1 MKFLVP
7 IDLVQN
13 ELQNAVI
20 QNLTTNPTNAK
31 AGQIYFNTTENTLYQ
46 YKGATDGW
54 QPVGTVYE
62 LPIASTTTLGG
73 IKVGY
78 GLAIDNDGV
87 LKVTGGGTAD
97 AVEWENVL
105 NTPTTLNGYGIVD
118 AKIDNG
124 TITLNTDTITPI
136 TSINNKTGSS
146 ITLTASDVN
155 ALPSNTTYVSTV
167 DGSSGAITTNAVKY
181 TTQSLTDAQKVQART
196 NIGAGT
202 SSFSGSYTDLT
213 NKPTIDTALSDT
225 STNAVTNKAIKA
237 ALDTK
242 YDSTNQ
248 PPYPVT
254 SVAGKTGAITL
265 DKSNVGLDNVDNV
278 KQYSADNPPPYPVTS
293 VNGNTG
299 DITLNDVKYV
309 AQTLTDTQKAQARTN
324 IGAGTSSF
332 SGSYK
337 DLTDT
342 PTIDTAMSATST
354 NAVQNKIIKAYV
366 DNIIAVSQGIV
377 YKGVI
382 NSTAD
387 IPTTYEVGWLYMI
400 ATAGTYVGQ
409 TCEVGDLMIA
419 VVARK
424 GSDNQNSDWD
434 IIQTNIDGAITSV
447 TGSDPIDVSGTSSS
461 KTISLKTSGV
471 TAGAYG
477 EIGDKTPSFGGTFKV
492 PSFTVDTYGRLTVAG
507 SHTVTIPST
516 VASGTT
522 NGLMVSADYTLLH
535 GLDTRVGALETKV
548 STLEGHVITYGTTKI
563 ASTQTSVSVD
573 IPSGKSITSV
583 VCRSGSNNESII
595 ADWKHDTTANTLTVS
610 IALAVTYDINVI
622 YTYM

>member
-31 AGQIYFNTTENTLYQ
+31 AGQVYFNTTENTLYQ
-46 YKGATDGW
+46 YKGTTDGW
-54 QPVGTVYE
+54 KPVGTVYE
-62 LPIASTTTLGG
+62 LPIASATTLGG

-97 AVEWENVL
+97 AVEWKNVL

-146 ITLTASDVN
+146 IILTASDVD
-155 ALPSNTTYVSTV
+155 ALPSSTTYVSTV

-213 NKPTIDTALSDT
+213 NKPTIDTILSDT

-254 SVAGKTGAITL
+254 SV
-265 DKSNVGLDNVDNV
+265 
-278 KQYSADNPPPYPVTS
+278 
-293 VNGNTG
+293 NGNTG

-309 AQTLTDTQKAQARTN
+309 AQTLTDTQKAQVRTN

-354 NAVQNKIIKAYV
+354 NAVQNKVIKSYV

-409 TCEVGDLMIA
+409 TCEIGDLMIA

-424 GSDNQNSDWD
+424 GSGNVNSDWD
-434 IIQTNIDGAITSV
+434 IIQTNIDGAITSIS
-447 TGSDPIDVSGTSSS
+447 GSDPIDVTGSSSS
-461 KTISLKTSGV
+461 KTVSLKTSGV
-471 TAGAYG
+471 TANAYG
-477 EIGDKTPSFGGTFKV
+477 DTNNQTPAFGGTFKV

-535 GLDTRVGALETKV
+535 GLDTRVGTLETKV
-548 STLEGHVITYGTTKI
+548 STLEGRVITYGTTKI

-583 VCRSGSNNESII
+583 ICRSGSNNESII

-610 IALAVTYDINVI
+610 IASTVTYDINVI